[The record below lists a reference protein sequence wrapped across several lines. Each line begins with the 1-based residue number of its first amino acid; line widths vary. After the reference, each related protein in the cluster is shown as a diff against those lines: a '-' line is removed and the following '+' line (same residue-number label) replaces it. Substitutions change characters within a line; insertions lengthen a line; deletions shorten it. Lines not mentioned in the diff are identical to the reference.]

1 MYRLTLKN
9 TALGRFNEETQRID
23 RYEAEQNFD
32 CESLQQLTGL
42 VEFMVATSD
51 DVLDL
56 KISRRDEKDD

>member
-9 TALGRFNEETQRID
+9 TALGRFNDETQRID

-32 CESLQQLTGL
+32 CDSLQQLTGL
-42 VEFMVATSD
+42 EEFMVATSY

-56 KISRRDEKDD
+56 KISRRDERDD

>member
-9 TALGRFNEETQRID
+9 TALGRFNDETQRID

-42 VEFMVATSD
+42 VEFMVATSY